1 VNIPALPP
9 ARVLIVEDDP
19 RLREA
24 LEAQLESLGLWV
36 TTADSAEA
44 ALEALEQAP
53 VDLILTDVHMGAMS
67 GVELCARVK
76 ADSRF
81 QLTPVIILTAVSDLD
96 ARVAGL
102 AAGADDFFPKPF
114 NFVELRTRVAALLR
128 VKGLVDELERAEGII
143 TTLGLTIEA
152 RDAYTAGHCERL
164 SQCAVALG
172 SALGV
177 DAATLRA
184 LRLGGYLHD
193 LGKIA
198 VPDALL
204 LKPGRLDAAERER
217 IQIHPAKGE
226 GLVQGLKTL
235 DTVRPIIRHHHERM
249 DGSGYPDA
257 LKGEAIPLGA
267 RIMAV
272 VDVYD
277 ALHTR
282 RPYKEPLP
290 HDQAIAILL
299 RETEAGFWDPRVVTA
314 FLDLFRDFKRT
325 AARGIT
331 LSLSEGAAS
340 AEGRPPRRAAGART
354 DVEPPTP

>member
-1 VNIPALPP
+1 VSIHALDP
-9 ARVLIVEDDP
+9 ARVLVVDDDP
-19 RLREA
+19 SVRKV
-24 LEAQLESLGLWV
+24 LELQLDSLGLRV

-44 ALEALEQAP
+44 ALEILEQAT
-53 VDLILTDVHMGAMS
+53 VDLILTDVHMRAMS

-76 ADSRF
+76 ADPRF
-81 QLTPVIILTAVSDLD
+81 QLTPLIILTAVSDLE

-102 AAGADDFFPKPF
+102 AAGADDFFAKPF
-114 NFVELRTRVAALLR
+114 NFVELRTRVSALLR
-128 VKGLVDELERAEGII
+128 VKGLLDELERAEGII

-152 RDAYTAGHCERL
+152 RDAYTAGHCQRL
-164 SQCAVALG
+164 SRYAVALG
-172 SALGV
+172 GALEV

-184 LRLGGYLHD
+184 LGLGGYLHD

-204 LKPGRLDAAERER
+204 LKPGPLAATEREK

-226 GLVQGLKTL
+226 ELVRGLKTL
-235 DTVRPIIRHHHERM
+235 EIVRPIIRHHHERM

-277 ALHTR
+277 ALRTR
-282 RPYKEPLP
+282 RSYKEPLP
-290 HDQAIAILL
+290 SEQAIAILL
-299 RETEAGFWDPRVVTA
+299 RETEAGFWDPRVVMA
-314 FLDLFRDFKRT
+314 FLDLLPDFER
-325 AARGIT
+325 
-331 LSLSEGAAS
+331 EQ
-340 AEGRPPRRAAGART
+340 GRESR
-354 DVEPPTP
+354 